1 MSRRNRSQKIGM
13 AQRGSIALMFG
24 TFTVLFLYL
33 AAVVPPKFALPLL
46 GIAGLFVAGVM
57 AEQEIGKAILMFC
70 CCCVAAMILIPNFQA
85 YAPYIAFFGWYGI
98 AKFPLDEMKDKLTKW
113 ILKLILFNVGM
124 ADVYK
129 RQIKERTIVING
141 VSKTYAMTGWRIGYL
156 ACEER
161 LAKVIAN
168 WQSHATSN
176 PNSIAQA
183 AAQAAIE
190 GDQSCVCEMVKEF
203 GRRREEMIRRI
214 DKMPGVSCVASK
226 GEMCIRDSLSDLAV

>member
-1 MSRRNRSQKIGM
+1 MSRRNRSKKIGM

-124 ADVYK
+124 ALAIWWSSDYIFAGWLTYIPLYLLIPLGEILFLVYDALLWFFY
-129 RQIKERTIVING
+129 N
-141 VSKTYAMTGWRIGYL
+141 YYN
-156 ACEER
+156 
-161 LAKVIAN
+161 AN
-168 WQSHATSN
+168 
-176 PNSIAQA
+176 
-183 AAQAAIE
+183 
-190 GDQSCVCEMVKEF
+190 
-203 GRRREEMIRRI
+203 IRRYL
-214 DKMPGVSCVASK
+214 V
-226 GEMCIRDSLSDLAV
+226 